1 MSSPPPEPSRDPSSE
16 VSVIEAR
23 GAIRTGRAIWILVI
37 SLGLAVVVVLG
48 VWLLHSRG
56 LSNVTHPQAR
66 DFSNRDIAAYN
77 EGSPS
82 ARSSPGDAGAGN
94 NQ

>member
-1 MSSPPPEPSRDPSSE
+1 MSSPPPEAPQEPATE
-16 VSVIEAR
+16 LGVVEAR

-37 SLGLAVVVVLG
+37 SLGLAVVLVLG

-66 DFSNRDIAAYN
+66 DFSNRDIATYN
-77 EGSPS
+77 EDSPS
-82 ARSSPGDAGAGN
+82 ARSSPGDAGATNG
-94 NQ
+94 Q